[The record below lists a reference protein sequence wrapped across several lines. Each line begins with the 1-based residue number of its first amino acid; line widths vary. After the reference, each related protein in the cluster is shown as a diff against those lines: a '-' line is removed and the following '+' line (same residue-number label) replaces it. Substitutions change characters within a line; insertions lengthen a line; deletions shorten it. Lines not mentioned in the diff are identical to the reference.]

1 MIPSIRE
8 AIVEERGERL
18 RREARLARLANE
30 AVGGGKR
37 SRPQAQVPVLAP
49 DRWRHLPS
57 LG

>member
-18 RREARLARLANE
+18 RREARLARLANVSLAGRKKSRAE
-30 AVGGGKR
+30 ARV
-37 SRPQAQVPVLAP
+37 SALAP
-49 DRWRHLPS
+49 GRWRHLPS